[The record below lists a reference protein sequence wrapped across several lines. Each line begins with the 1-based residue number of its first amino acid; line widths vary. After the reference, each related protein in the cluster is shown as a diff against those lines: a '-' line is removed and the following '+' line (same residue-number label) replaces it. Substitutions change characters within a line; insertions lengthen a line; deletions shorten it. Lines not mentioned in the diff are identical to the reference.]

1 MSASFRRATI
11 GFVLGIAVIVA
22 SVAARAQKSAPP
34 RDPALQEVIDRQQ
47 LRDLMSTYGYAVDKR
62 DYDLLLSI
70 LTPDVS
76 FDYNNGQIHWVGAE
90 NYPKLIKG
98 LERYRVTMHF
108 MGNQIAQ
115 LHGDSATLVTYANA
129 HHVLV
134 QPDGSEM
141 KMMQAIR
148 YNDEAVKVDGK
159 WKTRK
164 RVMEILWQQNDP
176 VQKVGPARP
185 SGTSPR

>member
-1 MSASFRRATI
+1 MNASFRRATI
-11 GFVLGIAVIVA
+11 GIVLGIAVIVA
-22 SVAARAQKSAPP
+22 SVAARAQKPASP
-34 RDPALQEVIDRQQ
+34 RDPALQEIMDRQQ

-76 FDYNNGQIHWVGAE
+76 FNYNNGQIQWVGAD

-108 MGNQIAQ
+108 MGNQIVQ
-115 LHGDSATLVTYANA
+115 LHGDTATMVTYANA
-129 HHVLV
+129 HHVMV

-148 YNDEAVKVDGK
+148 YNDEAVRVDGK

-176 VQKVGPARP
+176 VQKVG
-185 SGTSPR
+185 SGRSSQNSTR